1 MLAYFTSGMCH
12 DFEVG
17 LTECVE
23 VLVSFWHYKQVETA
37 VSVEFVSFLPGN
49 E

>member
-1 MLAYFTSGMCH
+1 
-12 DFEVG
+12 
-17 LTECVE
+17 

-49 E
+49 EWTEQFIQNALNFNVN